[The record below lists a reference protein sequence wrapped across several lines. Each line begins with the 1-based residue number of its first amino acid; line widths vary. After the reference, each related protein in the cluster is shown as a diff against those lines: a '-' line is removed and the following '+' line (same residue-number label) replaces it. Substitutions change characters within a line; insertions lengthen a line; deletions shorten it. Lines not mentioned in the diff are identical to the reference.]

1 MILWYAI
8 KVETRKMMK
17 NTTFLVMIGSLILSG
32 IPVTVALSPSD
43 IYLSS
48 RVIHQGGLSL
58 IRIHVESGESPQVT
72 WMGKRV
78 HLVSNP
84 EKTDWVGFLGVDL
97 TAGPGRNDVVVRMS
111 DSGPEQRLD
120 MEIQEKDF
128 GVRNLTLPQNMVDL
142 DAETLARVKKESAV
156 TNALWEAEPS
166 SPLWDGPFIRP
177 IPGEVIGPFGR
188 RSVINGQP
196 RSPHTGVDLRGK
208 KGTPIKAINDGRV
221 VLTADHFFSGLS
233 VVIDHGGGIQS
244 MYFHMDKIRVQ
255 QGEMVEKG
263 TIIGSVGSTGRATGP
278 HLHWGVRVNGARIDP
293 SQLVDK
299 SGQLGE

>member
-1 MILWYAI
+1 
-8 KVETRKMMK
+8 MK
-17 NTTFLVMIGSLILSG
+17 NTMLLVMIGFPMLSG
-32 IPVTVALSPSD
+32 ITMTMALSESD
-43 IYLSS
+43 IHLST
-48 RVIHQGGLSL
+48 RIIHQGELSL
-58 IRIHVESGESPQVT
+58 IRIHVESGEPPLVT
-72 WMGKRV
+72 WMGEKV

-84 EKTDWVGFLGVDL
+84 EKTDWIGFLGVDL
-97 TAGPGRNDVVVRMS
+97 TAGPGRKNVVVKMS

-120 MEIQEKDF
+120 MEIREKDY

-142 DAETLARVKKESAV
+142 DAETLARVRKESAV

-166 SPLWDGPFIRP
+166 TPFWKGAFIKP

-188 RSVINGQP
+188 RSVINDQP

-221 VLTADHFFSGLS
+221 VLTGDHFFSGLS

-244 MYFHMDKIRVQ
+244 MYFHMDKIQVQ
-255 QGEMVEKG
+255 KGEIVEKG
-263 TIIGSVGSTGRATGP
+263 AVIGSVGSTGRATGP

-293 SQLVDK
+293 SQLVDE
-299 SGQLGE
+299 SSQLEE

>member
-1 MILWYAI
+1 
-8 KVETRKMMK
+8 
-17 NTTFLVMIGSLILSG
+17 
-32 IPVTVALSPSD
+32 
-43 IYLSS
+43 
-48 RVIHQGGLSL
+48 
-58 IRIHVESGESPQVT
+58 
-72 WMGKRV
+72 MGKKV
-78 HLVSNP
+78 HLVPNP

-97 TAGPGRNDVVVRMS
+97 TANPGQKEVVVKIS

-120 MEIQEKDF
+120 MEIREKNY

-142 DAETLARVKKESAV
+142 DAETLTRVRKESAV
-156 TNALWEAEPS
+156 TNALWNAEPS
-166 SPLWDGPFIRP
+166 SPLWNGSFMKP

-208 KGTPIKAINDGRV
+208 KGTPIKAINTGRV
-221 VLTADHFFSGLS
+221 VLTGNYFFSGLF

-244 MYFHMDKIRVQ
+244 MYFHMDKIQVQ
-255 QGEMVEKG
+255 QGDMVEKG

-278 HLHWGVRVNGARIDP
+278 HLHWGIRVNGARIDP

-299 SGQLGE
+299 SSQLKE

>member
-1 MILWYAI
+1 
-8 KVETRKMMK
+8 MK
-17 NTTFLVMIGSLILSG
+17 NIALLVMIGFLMLSG
-32 IPVTVALSPSD
+32 IPVTMALSQSD
-43 IYLSS
+43 IHLSA
-48 RVIHQGGLSL
+48 RVIHQGELSL
-58 IRIHVESGESPQVT
+58 IRIHVENGETPLVT
-72 WMGKRV
+72 WMGEKV

-84 EKTDWVGFLGVDL
+84 EKTDWIGFLGVDL
-97 TAGPGRNDVVVRMS
+97 TAGPGRNDVVVKMS
-111 DSGPEQRLD
+111 DSGPEQRLN
-120 MEIQEKDF
+120 MEIREKDY

-142 DAETLARVKKESAV
+142 DAETLARVRKETAV

-166 SPLWDGPFIRP
+166 SPLWDGSFMKPV
-177 IPGEVIGPFGR
+177 PGEVIGPFGR
-188 RSVINGQP
+188 RSVINGHP

-221 VLTADHFFSGLS
+221 VLTGDHFFSGLF

-244 MYFHMDKIRVQ
+244 MYFHMDKIQVQ

-263 TIIGSVGSTGRATGP
+263 AIIGSVGSTGRATGP

-299 SGQLGE
+299 SSQLEE

>member
-1 MILWYAI
+1 
-8 KVETRKMMK
+8 MMK
-17 NTTFLVMIGSLILSG
+17 NTMFLVMIGALMLSG
-32 IPVTVALSPSD
+32 IPGAMALSLSD
-43 IYLSS
+43 IYLSA
-48 RVIHQGGLSL
+48 RVVHQGELSL
-58 IRIHVESGESPQVT
+58 IRIHVENGETPLVT
-72 WMGKRV
+72 WMGKKV
-78 HLVSNP
+78 DLVPNP

-97 TAGPGRNDVVVRMS
+97 TAGPGRKDVVVKAS

-120 MEIQEKDF
+120 VEIREKDY

-142 DAETLARVKKESAV
+142 DAETLARVRKESAV

-166 SPLWDGPFIRP
+166 SPLWEGPFIKP
-177 IPGEVIGPFGR
+177 VPGEVIGPFGR

-244 MYFHMDKIRVQ
+244 MYFHMDKIQVQ
-255 QGEMVEKG
+255 QGELVEKG
-263 TIIGSVGSTGRATGP
+263 AIIGSVGSTGRATGP

-293 SQLVDK
+293 SQLVDE
-299 SGQLGE
+299 SSQLEE